1 MNVTLFIHSFH
12 NSQILPNKQRLRFEP
27 LASDNG
33 RRLVPSTTSFITRR
47 CYSRSKR
54 LVVTAAYGAEG
65 GSRRRVY
72 RQSQSQQPLSS
83 APVKQIASFV
93 VPVGVFVAATFGM
106 DLRFCYFAVDGEFGR

>member
-1 MNVTLFIHSFH
+1 M
-12 NSQILPNKQRLRFEP
+12 
-27 LASDNG
+27 
-33 RRLVPSTTSFITRR
+33 
-47 CYSRSKR
+47 
-54 LVVTAAYGAEG
+54 VVTAAFGAEG
-65 GSRRRVY
+65 AGRRVY